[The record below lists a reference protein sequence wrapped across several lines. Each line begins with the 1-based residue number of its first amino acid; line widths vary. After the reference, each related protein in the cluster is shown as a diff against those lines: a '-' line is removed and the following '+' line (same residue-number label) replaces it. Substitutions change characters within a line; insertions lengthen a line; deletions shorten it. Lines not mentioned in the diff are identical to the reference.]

1 MIFIDES
8 GAKTNMT
15 RLYGRAIRRQR
26 VYEAVPSGH
35 WCTTTMVAAM
45 GLEGPKA
52 PFVFEGA
59 TNTEA
64 FDTYVKRILVPE
76 LHPGD
81 LVVMDNLSSH
91 KSANIQAMI
100 CATGAKLWYL
110 PPYSPDFN
118 PIELMWSK
126 IKAYLR
132 KVKARTWDA
141 LVKAIADALKTITTE
156 DCINWF
162 KHCGYLYEFA

>member
-1 MIFIDES
+1 
-8 GAKTNMT
+8 MT
-15 RLYGRAIRRQR
+15 RLYGRAVKGQR
-26 VYEAVPSGH
+26 VYDSVPLGH

-59 TNTEA
+59 TNAET
-64 FDTYVKRILVPE
+64 FRTYVKHILVPE

-91 KSANIQAMI
+91 KSADIQTMI
-100 CATGAKLWYL
+100 RASGAELLYL

-126 IKAYLR
+126 IKAHLR
-132 KVKARTWDA
+132 KSKARTWDA
-141 LVKAIADALKTITTE
+141 LVQAIADALKTITTE
-156 DCINWF
+156 DCIGWF
-162 KHCGYLYEFA
+162 KHCGYLYEY